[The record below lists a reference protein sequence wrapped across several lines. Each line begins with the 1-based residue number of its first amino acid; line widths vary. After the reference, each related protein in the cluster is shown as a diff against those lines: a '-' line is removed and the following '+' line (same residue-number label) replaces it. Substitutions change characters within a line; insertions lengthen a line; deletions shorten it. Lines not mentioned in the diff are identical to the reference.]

1 MSQHTTR
8 NITDKQTLSE
18 FQKNASEKLWYREKM
33 DMLDSKRDTY
43 AYSVIDGISDYKRM
57 KVNYDLYNNILNL
70 KDFEYVCKP
79 FGAEAGELP
88 ANMTNRDITSARIK
102 SLLGMEMK
110 RGFKYKI
117 VATNHEATTR
127 IEEEQFGR
135 INDYVV
141 AEIMRP
147 IKNRIQMKYEQ
158 ELKGRELSPQEREQ
172 ISQQIA
178 QEINAATPEK
188 VKRYM
193 ERDHQDP
200 AEVLAQHILNQVSRE
215 QNLENTFNGG
225 WLHAL
230 LSAYEVYYSG
240 VLNNRAVVMKANPMR
255 FDYDMSPDEIF
266 LENSEWQ
273 TYEWR
278 MMPSQIVTM
287 FSDELSDN
295 EINDLYSDYKYYATR
310 TDTDRLFDFSR
321 NDEMDELDG
330 NTIPVLHCVWRALR
344 KVGFLY
350 FLDAYGKEQMDIVNE
365 DYRLDLENGDL
376 RIEWEWIP
384 QIYEGWKVNDLYLG
398 MQPVSSIDLDTD
410 SIFDQKMPYYGAVY
424 DNLNSQPTC
433 PMDRMK
439 HFQYYHNIVMYRL
452 ELLLASDDGRK
463 VLMNINAIPES
474 AGIDIETWQYFF
486 KSTNIGWFNPNEEG
500 INYNDVN
507 SLAKEIDLS
516 TASDIDK
523 YINLAIYLDKKCG
536 QSVGVTDPVLGEVSP
551 SAEVGNTKQQI
562 IQTSHIL
569 EPYFNLHNQVKRNVT
584 ESLLN
589 NTRMVWAENPPD
601 YLNYVLDD
609 LSRQLVEI
617 DEMLLRN
624 SKYGLF
630 VENSSKSEETRDMIR
645 TLAHAAM
652 QTEKVELED
661 VIAIIRQDGIQE
673 SEEILRAAS
682 KERREREETQARLER
697 ESKERIQ
704 QSEQDF
710 KREEWATEHKNKME
724 EIRAKG
730 TIDLQKQAMLSIGFN
745 EDKDIDNDGRLDVL
759 EVYENAKKADIEARK
774 QKLDEE
780 KLEEE
785 KRKNKANEELKAKE
799 IVLKKRTN
807 SK

>member
-1 MSQHTTR
+1 MKHTSR
-8 NITDKQTLSE
+8 EIADKQTLTDFE
-18 FQKNASEKLWYREKM
+18 KNASDKLWYREKM
-33 DMLDSKRDTY
+33 DMLDSKRNTY
-43 AYSVIDGISDYKRM
+43 SYSYNDGVSDYKRM

-70 KDFEYVCKP
+70 QDFEYVCKP

-88 ANMTNRDITSARIK
+88 ANMTNRDITSSRIK

-117 VATNHEATTR
+117 VATNREATTR
-127 IEEEQFGR
+127 IEEEQFGK
-135 INDYVV
+135 INQYVI

-147 IKNRIQMKYEQ
+147 IKNRIQLKYEQ
-158 ELKGRELSPQEREQ
+158 DLKGRELSPQEREQ
-172 ISQQIA
+172 ITQQIA
-178 QEINAATPEK
+178 QEIDAETPDK

-200 AEVLAQHILNQVSRE
+200 AEVLAQHILNQVTRE
-215 QNLENTFNGG
+215 QHLEDVFNKG

-230 LSAYEVYYSG
+230 LSAYEVYFSG
-240 VLNNRAVVMKANPMR
+240 IINNKAVAMEGNPMR
-255 FDYDMSPDEIF
+255 FDYDMPLDEIF
-266 LENSEWQ
+266 FENAEWQ

-278 MMPSQIVTM
+278 LMPSQIVSM
-287 FSDELSDN
+287 FGNEMTDD
-295 EINDLYSDYKYYATR
+295 EINDIYSDYKYYTTQ
-310 TDTDRLFDFSR
+310 TDIDRLFDFSR
-321 NDEMDELDG
+321 NDELEDLDG
-330 NTIPVLHCVWRALR
+330 NTIGALHCVWRALR
-344 KVGFLY
+344 KVGFLRY
-350 FLDAYGKEQMDIVNE
+350 MDAYGEEQMEIVGE
-365 DYRLDLENGDL
+365 EYRLDLENGDID
-376 RIEWEWIP
+376 IEWEWIP
-384 QIYEGWKVNDLYLG
+384 QIYEGWKINDLYLG
-398 MQPVSSIDLDTD
+398 MQPLPSMDLDVDT
-410 SIFDQKMPYYGAVY
+410 IYDQKMPYYGAVY

-452 ELLLASDDGRK
+452 ELLLASDDGKK

-500 INYNDVN
+500 VNYNDVN

-516 TASDIDK
+516 AASDIDK

-536 QSVGVTDPVLGEVSP
+536 QSVGITDPVLGEISP
-551 SAEVGNTKQQI
+551 SQEVGNTKQQL

-589 NTRMVWAENPPD
+589 NTRMAWSENPPD

-609 LSRQLVEI
+609 LSRELVQM

-630 VENSSKSEETRDMIR
+630 VENASKSEEVKDFIR
-645 TLAHAAM
+645 QLAHAAM
-652 QTEKVELED
+652 QTEKAELED

-673 SEEILRAAS
+673 SEEILRVAS
-682 KERREREETQARLER
+682 KERRKREDTQARLER

-704 QSEQDF
+704 QAQQEF
-710 KREEWATEHKNKME
+710 KREEWATEHSNKME
-724 EIRAKG
+724 EIKAKG
-730 TIDLQKQAMLSIGFN
+730 AIDLQKQAMLSIGFN
-745 EDKDIDNDGRLDVL
+745 EDKDIDDDGQLDVVEL
-759 EVYENAKKADIEARK
+759 YQNAKKADIEARK
-774 QKLDEE
+774 QKLDEA
-780 KLEEE
+780 KFQEE
-785 KRKNKANEELKAKE
+785 KRKNKADEKLKAKE

-807 SK
+807 NK